1 MGKDDIFLKDSNI
14 EPIIYNI
21 LNEAYH
27 EFVSMYGEKHSEYIK
42 ETIESLTDKVR
53 KAHLTYEGPTAS
65 AHAQFGVV
73 YTKSD
78 KLSAVLKHELWHV
91 YNNSASDMEKS
102 LQHIPERYLSKL
114 EETGYLQELYQRTM
128 EEYKEKFKDEPERLE
143 FILVDYEKWKND
155 RFDFG
160 DGQVEMWTEWFNSE
174 THLKDMQNNF
184 WDWQDGFFTESHSS
198 KSYYDSYINL
208 ASIMSCIIPKE
219 KLLEMYLQN
228 GDYITDYSYPEMQ
241 DEFDSKYADSLEG
254 DEKDKYQYP
263 YMKIMLDIQ
272 TIDENARKNP
282 VLSRETLQSCM
293 KTLFNAYFIKLENTE
308 DLDIESARQI
318 FSEIKHMQR
327 NMLWNT
333 DISKMEG
340 LDYIQALKRIQ
351 DRFRD
356 MVSNLGIENP
366 QVQEMLEKIDYIS
379 DNPFKMVEN
388 GEFISQKTIEC
399 QSEDIN
405 TVFQQ
410 GDFKVLIGKGGIK
423 NNLYRSLFA
432 VLGDERFNLLYEQ
445 FNNGQKNILIDIT
458 NQIENATT
466 DEDIKKVYNTIYQLY
481 AKEMEDT
488 LRTDENIE
496 LLFDRYSKKIVKLQ
510 ENGLFNE
517 KSNQYLPEL
526 ERIIKLY
533 QKKVQEYVVVI
544 DRITEEDIQINLSE
558 GRDYETSKRFAQ
570 RIPNMYKTELYG
582 QENRIITQREKQAR
596 LLEDKKVLPIAQR
609 IEQGVL
615 EIAMSSQQKERD
627 VRDIQGE
634 IKTIFRELENPEQ
647 SIETSHQSFVD

>member
-1 MGKDDIFLKDSNI
+1 MGKDDIILKDPNI
-14 EPIIYNI
+14 EPLIYNI

-42 ETIESLTDKVR
+42 KQIESITDKVR
-53 KAHLTYEGPTAS
+53 KATSTYEGPIAS
-65 AHAQFGVV
+65 ANAQFGVV

-78 KLSAVLKHELWHV
+78 KLSAILKHELWHV

-114 EETGYLQELYQRTM
+114 EETGYLQELYRRTM
-128 EEYKEKFKDEPERLE
+128 EGYREKFKDESERLE
-143 FILVDYEKWKND
+143 FILVDYGKWKKD

-160 DGQVEMWTEWFNSE
+160 AGQAEIWAEWFNSE
-174 THLKDMQNNF
+174 THLKDMQDNF
-184 WDWQDGFFTESHSS
+184 WDWRDGFFTVSHSS
-198 KSYYDSYINL
+198 DSYYDSYINI

-241 DEFDSKYADSLEG
+241 DEFDSKYSDSLEG

-263 YMKIMLDIQ
+263 YMKIMMDIQ

-282 VLSRETLQSCM
+282 LLARKTLQSCM
-293 KTLFNAYFIKLENTE
+293 KTLFNAYLIKLENIE
-308 DLDIESARQI
+308 DIDIESAQQI
-318 FSEIKHMQR
+318 FSEIKCMQKK
-327 NMLWNT
+327 MLWNT

-351 DRFRD
+351 GRFKD
-356 MVSNLGIENP
+356 LVSNLDIENP
-366 QVQEMLEKIDYIS
+366 QVKEMLKKIDYIS

-388 GEFISQKTIEC
+388 GEIISQKMLEC

-410 GDFKVLIGKGGIK
+410 GEFKAFVGKGGIK

-432 VLGDERFNLLYEQ
+432 VLGEEKFNLLYEQ
-445 FNNGQKNILIDIT
+445 FNSGQGNILIDIA

-466 DEDIKKVYNTIYQLY
+466 DEDILKVYNTIYRLY
-481 AKEMEDT
+481 AKKMEDT
-488 LRTDENIE
+488 LRTDENIAG
-496 LLFDRYSKKIVKLQ
+496 LFDRYSKEIVELQ
-510 ENGLFNE
+510 KNGFLNE
-517 KSNQYLPEL
+517 QNNQYLPEL
-526 ERIIKLY
+526 ERIIEMYK
-533 QKKVQEYVVVI
+533 QKVQEYVVVI
-544 DRITEEDIQINLSE
+544 DRITEEDIQRNLAE

-570 RIPNMYKTELYG
+570 RIPNIYKTKLYE

-596 LLEDKKVLPIAQR
+596 LLEDKKVLPIAEK
-609 IEQGVL
+609 IGQGVL
-615 EIAMSSQQKERD
+615 GIAIKSEQKERD
-627 VRDIQGE
+627 VRATQGE
-634 IKTIFRELENPEQ
+634 LKTFFREIGNAEQ
-647 SIETSHQSFVD
+647 PIETSPKRPDD